1 MITKEFIEEKYVEW
15 VTTYK
20 KGGDTETRHM
30 NVFFYL
36 LFDTLP
42 NVYYFYIDDDRKI
55 QYMLKEESLKT
66 FKKPGSNYYYLNI
79 GSYNKAFKDYYS
91 IYNEVLGDPAKFYIK
106 EAIIIDT
113 TVLRKS
119 NCFIVYTSSPDAL
132 TSVTELQFDI
142 FKEEKEK
149 PAINWITYSKSGFT
163 ALAFDIKENYS
174 LNINDYYND
183 SLPYEDLLNFCKE
196 DKCGL
201 TLLHGN
207 PGCGK
212 TTLIKNLI
220 HQTSKNFYMLDAD
233 MLANS
238 SNAEFVEYLIAR
250 KNSIFVIE
258 DCEKLLM
265 DRATSNNPWIGTLLN
280 LTDGMLGEG
289 LGIRFICTFNSD
301 ISTIDKALL
310 REGRLAICYELKPLC
325 KEKAKVLCE
334 KENREFKNRDMSLAE
349 IFKSKILDTKLNK
362 PIKRIGF

>member
-1 MITKEFIEEKYVEW
+1 MITKEFVEEKYVEW
-15 VTTYK
+15 VANYEN
-20 KGGDTETRHM
+20 GGNTEPRHA
-30 NVFFYL
+30 NIFFYS
-36 LFDTLP
+36 LFGTLP
-42 NVYYFYIDDDRKI
+42 TAYRFYIDNYGKI
-55 QYMLKEESLKT
+55 QYILEEEKHIKRNFT
-66 FKKPGSNYYYLNI
+66 FNENYHLNI
-79 GSYNKAFKDYYS
+79 KSINKVFQHYYS
-91 IYNEVLGDPAKFYIK
+91 IFNSRSLDDSKLFISDSV
-106 EAIIIDT
+106 IIDSST
-113 TVLRKS
+113 IEKFSTFR
-119 NCFIVYTSSPDAL
+119 VYTNKL
-132 TSVTELQFDI
+132 TIVDNISKLPFEIIKND
-142 FKEEKEK
+142 EEK
-149 PAINWITYSKSGFT
+149 PVINWLTYSKSGF
-163 ALAFDIKENYS
+163 AAVGFDIKKNYS
-174 LNINDYYND
+174 LDVSTYYND

-201 TLLHGN
+201 TLLHGD

-220 HQTSKNFYMLDAD
+220 YQTGKNFYMLDAD

-238 SNAEFVEYLIAR
+238 SNAAFIDYLMDH

-258 DCEKLLM
+258 DCEKLLI
-265 DRATSNNPWIGTLLN
+265 DRTASNNPWIGTLLN
-280 LTDGMLGEG
+280 LTDGMLGEA

-349 IFKSKILDTKLNK
+349 IFKNKILDTKLNK

>member
-1 MITKEFIEEKYVEW
+1 MIKEFVEEKYVEW
-15 VTTYK
+15 VANCNE
-20 KGGDTETRHM
+20 GGNTEPRHM
-30 NVFFYL
+30 NTLFYM
-36 LFDTLP
+36 LFGTLP
-42 NVYYFYIDDDRKI
+42 TAYRFYIDNYGRI
-55 QYMLKEESLKT
+55 QYMLEEERYIKHFT
-66 FKKPGSNYYYLNI
+66 FNENYHLNI
-79 GSYNKAFKDYYS
+79 KSMNKVFQHYYS
-91 IYNEVLGDPAKFYIK
+91 IFNSRCLDDSKLYISDSV
-106 EAIIIDT
+106 IIDSST
-113 TVLRKS
+113 GKFSFFRVFTDKHA
-119 NCFIVYTSSPDAL
+119 IVENISKLPFEIIKND
-132 TSVTELQFDI
+132 
-142 FKEEKEK
+142 EEK
-149 PAINWITYSKSGFT
+149 PVINWLTYSKSGF
-163 ALAFDIKENYS
+163 AAISFDIKENYS
-174 LNINDYYND
+174 LDINAYYND
-183 SLPYEDLLNFCKE
+183 SLPYENLLNFCKE

-201 TLLHGN
+201 TLLHGD

-220 HQTSKNFYMLDAD
+220 YQTGKNFYMLDAD

-238 SNAEFVEYLIAR
+238 SNAAFVDYLIDH

-265 DRATSNNPWIGTLLN
+265 DRTTSNNSWIGTLLN

>member
-1 MITKEFIEEKYVEW
+1 MITKEFVEEKYVEW
-15 VTTYK
+15 VTTCN
-20 KGGDTETRHM
+20 KGGDTDPCYM
-30 NVFFYL
+30 NTFFYL
-36 LFDTLP
+36 LFGTLP
-42 NVYYFYIDDDRKI
+42 TVYRFYIDDCGKI
-55 QYMLKEESLKT
+55 QYILEEERYIKSFLFNK
-66 FKKPGSNYYYLNI
+66 NYHLNVKSI
-79 GSYNKAFKDYYS
+79 NKVFQHYYS
-91 IYNEVLGDPAKFYIK
+91 ILHNKGLTDSKLYINDSV
-106 EAIIIDT
+106 IIHSYISEEFSAF
-113 TVLRKS
+113 R
-119 NCFIVYTSSPDAL
+119 VYTNKL
-132 TSVTELQFDI
+132 TIVDNISKLPFEIIKND
-142 FKEEKEK
+142 EEK
-149 PAINWITYSKSGFT
+149 PVINWLTYSKSGF
-163 ALAFDIKENYS
+163 AAISFDIKENYS
-174 LNINDYYND
+174 LDVSTYYNN
-183 SLPYEDLLNFCKE
+183 SLPYENLLNFCKE

-220 HQTSKNFYMLDAD
+220 YQTGKNFYMLDAD

-238 SNAEFVEYLIAR
+238 SNATFVEYLINH

-265 DRATSNNPWIGTLLN
+265 DRATANNPWIGTLLN

>member
-1 MITKEFIEEKYVEW
+1 MITKEFVEEKYVKW
-15 VTTYK
+15 VNTCN
-20 KGGDTETRHM
+20 KGGDTDPCYM
-30 NVFFYL
+30 NTFFYL
-36 LFDTLP
+36 LFGTLP
-42 NVYYFYIDDDRKI
+42 TVYRFYIDDYGKI
-55 QYMLKEESLKT
+55 QYILEEERYIKNFLFNK
-66 FKKPGSNYYYLNI
+66 NYYLNVKSI
-79 GSYNKAFKDYYS
+79 NKVFQHYYS
-91 IYNEVLGDPAKFYIK
+91 ILNIKGLDNSKLYISDSV
-106 EAIIIDT
+106 IIDSYIIEEFST
-113 TVLRKS
+113 FRVFTDKLD
-119 NCFIVYTSSPDAL
+119 IVDNISKLPF
-132 TSVTELQFDI
+132 EI
-142 FKEEKEK
+142 IKNNEEK
-149 PAINWITYSKSGFT
+149 PVINWLTYSKSGF
-163 ALAFDIKENYS
+163 AAISFDIKENYNLDVS
-174 LNINDYYND
+174 IHYND
-183 SLPYEDLLNFCKE
+183 SLPYENLLNFCKE

-220 HQTSKNFYMLDAD
+220 YQTGKNFYMLDAD

-238 SNAEFVEYLIAR
+238 SNAAFVEYLIDH

-325 KEKAKVLCE
+325 KEKAKVLCK